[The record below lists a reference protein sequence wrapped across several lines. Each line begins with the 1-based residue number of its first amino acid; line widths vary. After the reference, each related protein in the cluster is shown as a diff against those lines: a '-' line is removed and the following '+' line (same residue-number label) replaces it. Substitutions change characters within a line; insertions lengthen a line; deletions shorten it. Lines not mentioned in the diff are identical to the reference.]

1 MAGIILMVCGVV
13 ILLVGFVIFS
23 FSSKE
28 KIQPVA
34 NPELKAIVPVT
45 KTESELLKTENT
57 VTRKVIKKNSL
68 NNEKAISNSN
78 EKKPDSKASEVKQ
91 DATELDKK
99 NGDDFEKFIVQKFD
113 RRYFKIKEWAGD
125 KYVKGI
131 YAETTQNPDLL
142 FEFKMKDERR
152 LFSVECK
159 WRKKLYKNGV
169 EFAKESQLAR
179 YRKFEIEKDIPVF
192 VAIGISGEPS
202 QPQHIYII
210 PLKNIKSTFLTID
223 ELKQF
228 EKTDDRNFY
237 YNLETNTLN

>member
-1 MAGIILMVCGVV
+1 MNKMAGIILMICGGV

-28 KIQPVA
+28 NIQPVA
-34 NPELKAIVPVT
+34 NPVLKAIVPVT
-45 KTESELLKTENT
+45 DTKSDLLKTENP
-57 VTRKVIKKNSL
+57 VIRIEKKAAGKVID
-68 NNEKAISNSN
+68 A
-78 EKKPDSKASEVKQ
+78 KP
-91 DATELDKK
+91 DATEQDKK

-113 RRYFKIKEWAGD
+113 KRYFKIKEWAGD

-142 FEFKMKDERR
+142 FEFKLKDEIR

-179 YRKFEIEKDIPVF
+179 YRKFESEKNIPVF
-192 VAIGISGEPS
+192 IAIGISGEASHPE
-202 QPQHIYII
+202 HLYII
-210 PLKNIKSTFLTID
+210 PLKNIKSTFLTIE
-223 ELKQF
+223 ELNSF
-228 EKTDDRNFY
+228 EKKDDRNFY
-237 YNLETNTLN
+237 YHLKTNEIN